1 MANPYPDSIRRIW
14 SQIVANAPDID
25 DLFERIIQSFYSKV
39 VNPGD
44 TAVDGGAHTGRH
56 TIPLARLV
64 GDDGLVVAFEPLQV
78 PASKLRQLLVISGL
92 DQRVQLRSEAL
103 ANKQGKHDFFI
114 VQNMPEYSG
123 LRSRD
128 YVGFVPEQTT
138 VQVDLET
145 IDLAVNADL
154 RASRLS
160 FIKLDLEGG
169 EFHALQGAERTLR
182 AHGPCCVFENGL
194 GSSASGYDAN
204 EFFGYFKSIEYQ
216 LYDILGCPVD
226 AALWGQRGPWYFM
239 AIPQARRFDLLPLLW
254 MSALEE
260 LVTSPWV
267 PREQGIMSADS
278 FRPRPDS
285 VGSALVGYV
294 DRVERIIRLS
304 GWAADPDSGRS
315 ARSLLVTVDGTSV
328 FMRHQPRLRHDV
340 MAATGLVGLADSGF
354 DVILRGAG
362 ERIEVYAEA
371 SDGTLVKLAGGV

>member
-1 MANPYPDSIRRIW
+1 MSPPYLDSTRRIW
-14 SQIVANAPDID
+14 SQIAANAPDID

-39 VNPGD
+39 VSPGD

-64 GDDGLVVAFEPLQV
+64 GNDGLVVAFEPLQV
-78 PASKLRQLLVISGL
+78 PASKLRQLLGISGL
-92 DQRVQLRSEAL
+92 DQRVRLRSEAL

-123 LRSRD
+123 LSSRD

-145 IDLAVNADL
+145 IDLAVNTDL
-154 RASRLS
+154 RADRLS

-169 EFHALQGAERTLR
+169 EFNALKGAERTLR

-194 GSSASGYDAN
+194 ESSASGYDAD
-204 EFFGYFKSIEYQ
+204 EFFGYFKSIEYE
-216 LYDILGCPVD
+216 LYDILGCRVD
-226 AALWGQRGPWYFM
+226 EALWNQPGPWYFVAM
-239 AIPQARRFDLLPLLW
+239 PRVRSVELLPLLW

-267 PREQGIMSADS
+267 PREQGIVAAAA
-278 FRPRPDS
+278 FRPRADS
-285 VGSALVGYV
+285 IGPALVGHV
-294 DRVERIIRLS
+294 DRVDRFVRLS
-304 GWAADPDSGRS
+304 GWAADPESGRP
-315 ARSLLVTVDGTSV
+315 ARSLLVTVDGTIV
-328 FMRHQPRLRHDV
+328 AVRHQPRQRHDV
-340 MAATGLVGLADSGF
+340 TAATGLAGLADSGF
-354 DVILRGAG
+354 DVVLRGTG

-371 SDGTLVKLAGGV
+371 SDGTFVKLVGGP